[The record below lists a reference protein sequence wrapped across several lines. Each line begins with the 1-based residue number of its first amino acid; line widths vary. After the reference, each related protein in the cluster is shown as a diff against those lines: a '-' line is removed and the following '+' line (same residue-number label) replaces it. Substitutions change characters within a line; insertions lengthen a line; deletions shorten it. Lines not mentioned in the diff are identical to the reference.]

1 MGRAT
6 IPVVA
11 PVELPL
17 VPDPEQARVL
27 EHARGALLVTGPP
40 GSGKT
45 TLLRERFA
53 RLVESGAAPERV
65 ALLTLNRRAAR
76 DARDWLLARLQR
88 SMPDLPV
95 YTVHGFA
102 FRVLGRRF
110 RDLGYEQPPQVL
122 SAPEQY
128 AVVRRMLREEPP
140 RGWPGFAELLGVRG
154 FAREVADF
162 CLRAQERLLDPDDL
176 DALVERS
183 GREEQAEI
191 AAFYRR
197 YLGALAAAG
206 QCDFAGLLLQAVR
219 LLEAG
224 TREEDRFEHVLVD
237 DYQDATLAAE
247 GMVKALAAAADSLV
261 VAADPQGHVFSYRG
275 GTLEPLRR
283 AGDALSATEE
293 VALSTSRRLG
303 TGVTALRALD
313 DASAPPASE
322 PPAAL
327 DARVFAHPGEE
338 VEAVAHELVRF
349 RVDEDVP
356 WERMAVILRRYGV
369 YMTALRHALVRHGV
383 PFVVVAEASSVATE
397 PANRPVIDLFRFV
410 FREEGRSELLDRV
423 LTSPLIGLDPHGL
436 RRLRR
441 EARVRDVPL
450 LELVAQG
457 GLDRLPADL
466 RRAVEGF
473 RALVE
478 ELPRVA
484 EERGPDGLFF
494 WLWSES
500 EAMPHFRE
508 IVGSEERAR
517 DVDALAALGDVL
529 SNFVERRP
537 GATIQDYLDTLDAA
551 EFGPDP
557 WVLPEERR
565 PRAVRIVSAHRAH
578 GTEIDV
584 AMVLGCLEGEFPS
597 LSHGYPMVDVEA
609 LVAPRRTARERLAD
623 RVAEERAL
631 FRLAVSRARRRTI
644 LFASRSTSARN
655 PRTPSRFASRLGLQ
669 WMQPPEVPP
678 AASLRSMEAGLRR
691 RLADGR
697 ARPGER
703 IAALAVLSRVG
714 ADPARWWGGR
724 DWTTGTPLY
733 AEDEELRTSYS
744 RLSSLENCAL
754 QYLYATE
761 MGLDPDET
769 YQMWMGS
776 MVHRII
782 DRCQRGEIPRTVEAL
797 HAALEEAWNPAVFPN
812 RAIEHRR
819 FLDAKEILRRWRD
832 HESPDI
838 ERSEVG
844 FRFPIDGAV
853 LRGRIDAVFRMQ
865 NGHLRVVDYKT
876 SRYAPSKE
884 DAQKDLQLAAY
895 YLALKRDPNL
905 AGLGEPGYLEL
916 AYLGKAHFR
925 SGFVKREVAPR
936 RVEGYEEWAD
946 GRLKEL
952 LARVRSEDFAPSPEA
967 DCTFCRFKTL
977 CPVWPEGG
985 EVEL

>member
-1 MGRAT
+1 
-6 IPVVA
+6 VA
-11 PVELPL
+11 PNELPL

-27 EHARGALLVTGPP
+27 DHGRGALLVTGPP

-45 TLLRERFA
+45 MLLRERFA
-53 RLVESGAAPERV
+53 RLVESGVAPERV
-65 ALLTLNRRAAR
+65 ALLTLNRRGAR
-76 DARDWLLARLQR
+76 EAREWLLARLRR

-95 YTVHGFA
+95 YTAHGLA

-110 RDLGYEQPPQVL
+110 RDLGYERPPQVL

-128 AVVRRMLREEPP
+128 AMVRRMLREEPR
-140 RGWPGFAELLGVRG
+140 RGWPRFADLLGVRG

-191 AAFYRR
+191 SAFYRR
-197 YLGALAAAG
+197 YLGALAASG

-224 TREEDRFEHVLVD
+224 IGQEDRFEHVLVD
-237 DYQDATLAAE
+237 DYQDATFATE
-247 GMVKALAAAADSLV
+247 GMVRAVAAAAQTLV
-261 VAADPQGHVFSYRG
+261 VAADPHGHVFSYRG
-275 GTLEPLRR
+275 GTLEPLGR
-283 AGDALSATEE
+283 ARDALSASDE
-293 VALSTSRRLG
+293 VALSRSPRLG
-303 TGVTALRALD
+303 TGVAALRALD
-313 DASAPPASE
+313 DASAPAASE
-322 PPAAL
+322 PPGGL

-349 RVDEDVP
+349 RVEEDVP
-356 WERMAVILRRYGV
+356 WERMAVILRRYGA
-369 YMTALRHALVRHGV
+369 YLTALRHALGRHGV
-383 PFVVVAEASSVATE
+383 PFIVVAEASAVASE

-410 FREEGRSELLDRV
+410 FREEGRAELLDRV

-441 EARVRDVPL
+441 EARVRDLPL
-450 LELVAQG
+450 LDLVTG
-457 GLDRLPADL
+457 GDLDRLPADI
-466 RRAVEGF
+466 RRAVEAF
-473 RALVE
+473 RELME
-478 ELPRVA
+478 EVPSVA
-484 EERGPDGLFF
+484 EEREPDGLFF
-494 WLWSES
+494 WLWSQS
-500 EAMPHFRE
+500 NAMPHFRE
-508 IVGSEERAR
+508 MVGSEEHAR

-578 GTEIDV
+578 GTEVDV
-584 AMVLGCLEGEFPS
+584 AVVVGCLEGEFPS
-597 LSHGYPMVDVEA
+597 LSHGYPMVDVDT
-609 LVAPRRTARERLAD
+609 LVTPGRTARERLAD
-623 RVAEERAL
+623 RLAEERSL

-644 LFASRSTSARN
+644 LVASRSTSARN
-655 PRTPSRFASRLGLQ
+655 PRTPSRFAGRLGLE
-669 WMQPPEVPP
+669 WRQPPEVPP

-691 RLADGR
+691 RLADDL
-697 ARPGER
+697 AKPGER
-703 IAALAVLSRVG
+703 MAALALLSRVG
-714 ADPARWWGGR
+714 ADPTRWWGGR
-724 DWTTGTPLY
+724 DWTRGTPLH
-733 AEDEELRTSYS
+733 AQDEELRTSYS

-776 MVHRII
+776 LVHRII
-782 DRCQRGEIPRTVEAL
+782 DRCQRGEIPRTVDAL
-797 HAALEEAWNPAVFPN
+797 HAALEEAWNPSVFPN

-819 FLDAKEILRRWRD
+819 FLDAKEMLRRWRD

-865 NGHLRVVDYKT
+865 NRHLRVVDYKT

-884 DAQKDLQLAAY
+884 DVQTDLQLAAY

-905 AGLGEPGYLEL
+905 AGLGEPGMLQL
-916 AYLGKAHFR
+916 AYLGKRHSR
-925 SGFVKREVAPR
+925 EGFIRRQVAPR
-936 RVEGYEEWAD
+936 REEGYEEWAE
-946 GRLKEL
+946 GRLREL
-952 LARVRSEDFAPSPEA
+952 LARVRAEEFAPSPEA
-967 DCTFCRFKTL
+967 DCTFCRFKTI
-977 CPVWPEGG
+977 CPVWPEGA